1 MISENNDNKNRAKNI
16 LLKINKDNIFDV
28 LDKEFSNYIF
38 TYDTDEEYI
47 VSNIIALRY
56 ETKNE
61 KIEMVN
67 KINNF
72 LIENIDEFKNLNVD
86 IICKSPYFEE
96 QIEMERRKEEE
107 RKLEEIVEEGIE
119 TCYKCNSK
127 RIRIMYK
134 QVRSADE
141 GETGFFE
148 CSECGNKWIK

>member
-1 MISENNDNKNRAKNI
+1 MVDKAKDI
-16 LLKINKDNIFDV
+16 LLKINDENIFDV
-28 LDKEFSNYIF
+28 LDKEFSNYTF

-47 VSNIIALRY
+47 ISNIIALRY

-61 KIEMVN
+61 KIEMTN
-67 KINNF
+67 KINHF
-72 LIENIDEFKNLNVD
+72 LIENINEFKNLNVD

-96 QIEMERRKEEE
+96 QIEIEKKKQEDNE
-107 RKLEEIVEEGIE
+107 LEEIVEEGIE

-134 QVRSADE
+134 QVRGSDE

-148 CSECGNKWIK
+148 CSKCGNKWTK